1 MTTVV
6 LVVGVSF
13 VAIFIVSANLMFWVF
28 GGAHSLSWDY
38 LPGVPQDDDAETRL
52 SWKQKPLGSLI
63 ARYILKLKS
72 SQPVARVVDS
82 AQLEKGKERA
92 IEDPLPAILQAKAPI
107 NAFEPSLDLMR
118 QPSHISQGSGP
129 PAATTSAVPRE
140 TPPVPVLHNPANNTG
155 IPSRIPSS
163 NNLMHR
169 IMQPVRAVF
178 SPVTI
183 ALIIALPIALVND
196 LKALFIDVTE
206 FGGPNLNGPD
216 GKPPLAFVIDTGT

>member
-1 MTTVV
+1 MTTNV

-38 LPGVPQDDDAETRL
+38 LPGVPQGDDAETRV
-52 SWKQKPLGSLI
+52 SWKEKPLGSFI
-63 ARYILKLKS
+63 ARRILRQRS
-72 SQPVARVVDS
+72 PQPVARVVDG
-82 AQLEKGKERA
+82 AELEKGKEKA
-92 IEDPLPAILQAKAPI
+92 VEDPSPVILQAKEPI

-118 QPSHISQGSGP
+118 RASHISQGSGLGL
-129 PAATTSAVPRE
+129 PAATTSAAPYE
-140 TPPVPVLHNPANNTG
+140 TPLVPVSLNPASNTA
-155 IPSRIPSS
+155 IPSS
-163 NNLMHR
+163 NNLMRR

-183 ALIIALPIALVND
+183 ALIIALPIALVNE

-216 GKPPLAFVIDTGT
+216 GKPPLAFIIDTGT